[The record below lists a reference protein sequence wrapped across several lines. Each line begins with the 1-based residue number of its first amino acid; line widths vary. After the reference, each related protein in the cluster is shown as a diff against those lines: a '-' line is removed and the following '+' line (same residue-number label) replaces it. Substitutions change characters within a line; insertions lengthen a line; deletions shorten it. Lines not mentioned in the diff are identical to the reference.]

1 MDGAAYFAMSQC
13 PDVLGDAFQGTECW
27 QLVASVSEFGDD
39 GIGDI
44 GGTRH
49 EQRGFEACFHSE
61 MTSLLRPGHDAGE
74 LANGVAVSSTLHR
87 LDEVARDGGSESQM
101 DTQMIHNGLR
111 HLLWVG
117 ETVEQLEEL
126 QES

>member
-1 MDGAAYFAMSQC
+1 MYGAAYFAMSQC
-13 PDVLGDAFQGTECW
+13 PDVLGDAFQGRECW

-74 LANGVAVSSTLHR
+74 LANGGVEHVAPAR
-87 LDEVARDGGSESQM
+87 LSRTRRRIRVA
-101 DTQMIHNGLR
+101 NG
-111 HLLWVG
+111 
-117 ETVEQLEEL
+117 
-126 QES
+126 